1 MLFNTA
7 NAALYALGDSE
18 AILILEVVLIVDV
31 IFNERKLVLGLL
43 IVKVIMKKF
52 RNSVILPELLDDL

>member
-1 MLFNTA
+1 MLFVTA

-43 IVKVIMKKF
+43 IVKVKVTMEKF
-52 RNSVILPELLDDL
+52 GNIGVLL